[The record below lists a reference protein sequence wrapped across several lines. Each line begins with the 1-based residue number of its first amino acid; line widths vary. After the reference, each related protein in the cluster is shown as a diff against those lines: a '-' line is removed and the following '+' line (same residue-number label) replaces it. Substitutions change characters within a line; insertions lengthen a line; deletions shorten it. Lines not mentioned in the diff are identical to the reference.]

1 MTDDEIAV
9 VLRAHAGHTAVE
21 LAELLNRLT
30 LGRLSQSTIV
40 TYFKRAFP
48 DIPLRILL
56 EAGGWSRVGGGTLG
70 DADFN
75 DLLRPWVEGSGHG

>member
-1 MTDDEIAV
+1 
-9 VLRAHAGHTAVE
+9 
-21 LAELLNRLT
+21 
-30 LGRLSQSTIV
+30 V

-56 EAGGWSRVGGGTLG
+56 DAGGWSRVGGGTLS

-75 DLLRPWVEGSGHG
+75 DLLRPWVGASGGR

>member
-1 MTDDEIAV
+1 MNDDEITAA
-9 VLRAHAGHTAVE
+9 LRAHAALTAVE
-21 LAELLNRLT
+21 LAELLDRLT
-30 LGRLSQSTIV
+30 VGRLSQGTIV

-56 EAGGWSRVGGGTLG
+56 DAGGWSRVGGGTLS

-75 DLLRPWVEGSGHG
+75 DLLRPWVGASGGR